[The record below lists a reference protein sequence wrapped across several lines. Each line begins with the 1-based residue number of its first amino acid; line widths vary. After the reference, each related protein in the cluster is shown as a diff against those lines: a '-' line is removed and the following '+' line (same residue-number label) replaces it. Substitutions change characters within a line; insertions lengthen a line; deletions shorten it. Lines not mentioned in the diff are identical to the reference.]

1 MDLRMDT
8 PQELEMAS
16 GGGGKG
22 GKKKKKKQ
30 ILFSTGSLR
39 QY

>member
-1 MDLRMDT
+1 MDT